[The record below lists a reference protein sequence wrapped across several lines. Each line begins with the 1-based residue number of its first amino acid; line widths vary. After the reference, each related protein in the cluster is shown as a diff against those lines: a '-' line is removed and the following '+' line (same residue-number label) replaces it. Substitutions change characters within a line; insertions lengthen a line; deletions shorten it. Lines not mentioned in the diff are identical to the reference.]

1 MNDIDEILAWHK
13 QTFPE
18 FSSRN
23 QETKLNEE
31 IGEYHAAIDT
41 VIETGLQSD
50 LEKVREELADV
61 IIAAINM
68 MRYPEIQTLV
78 KDKMA
83 TNKGLGK
90 MDTTTDYK
98 ALYLKKFFEW
108 QEICGKQ
115 RAQIEELEKKLDIA
129 VKALKHYAK
138 KGSLA
143 EKALAKIKEIK

>member
-1 MNDIDEILAWHK
+1 MKSTTILPPNWSNAMNDIDEILAWHK

-61 IIAAINM
+61 IITAINM

-83 TNKGLGK
+83 IN
-90 MDTTTDYK
+90 
-98 ALYLKKFFEW
+98 LKRTWKD
-108 QEICGKQ
+108 G
-115 RAQIEELEKKLDIA
+115 
-129 VKALKHYAK
+129 HHN
-138 KGSLA
+138 
-143 EKALAKIKEIK
+143 